1 MVGAVANSL
10 EQLVVK
16 ASFNQVS
23 RLALSTTACCDVIVL
38 QLGGLQLDRDLRS
51 LLGYLSTLTPWPV
64 RDKFA
69 RLSQIAT
76 ILSLEKASSEAVW
89 LWRQWGCA

>member
-1 MVGAVANSL
+1 M
-10 EQLVVK
+10 
-16 ASFNQVS
+16 
-23 RLALSTTACCDVIVL
+23 L

-51 LLGYLSTLTPWPV
+51 LLGYLSSLTPWPV

-76 ILSLEKASSEAVW
+76 ILSLEKVIDLVPVNGIIFFMSQTNY
-89 LWRQWGCA
+89 RD